1 MAEHFRDDSTAA
13 IAVRI
18 DAEHPAGMLIDPL
31 QPQLRLT
38 DLGATRGDG
47 VFETMYAVE
56 GLVRKFPAHISRLH
70 RSAEILQIGIPPAE
84 SWSAAVELGISE
96 FATRG
101 EVPAHLSVKLVATRG
116 VDGEP
121 ASEDPRFSGTYWILL
136 TPVPE
141 SALQRRGAPISVLLL
156 DRGYPSDIHERAPW
170 LVLGAK
176 TLSYAV
182 NMAAL
187 RYAEAHGAQDVIF
200 HSSDGQLLE
209 GPTSTVLLMTRT
221 AEGTA
226 RLVTPLLESGILP
239 GTTQGAI
246 FAAAG
251 RAGWELGYGPLQRE
265 DLFNAEHIWLASSVR
280 LLAPVESVD
289 GHSIAVSS
297 ELTAQLAA
305 FLEDDLPVRHPESS

>member
-18 DAEHPAGMLIDPL
+18 DAEHPTGMLIDPL

-38 DLGATRGDG
+38 DVGATRGDG

-56 GLVRKFPAHISRLH
+56 GSVRKFPAHSARLH
-70 RSAEILQIGIPPAE
+70 RSAQILEIGIPPAE
-84 SWSAAVELGISE
+84 AWSAAVELGIDE

-101 EVPAHLSVKLVATRG
+101 DVPAHLSVKLVATRG
-116 VDGEP
+116 VEGEP

-141 SALQRRGAPISVLLL
+141 SSLQRRGSPVSVLLL

-200 HSSDGQLLE
+200 HSSDGQVLE

-221 AEGTA
+221 AQGRP
-226 RLVTPLLESGILP
+226 RLVTPLLDSGILP

-246 FAAAG
+246 FAAAA

-265 DLFNAEHIWLASSVR
+265 DLLNAEHIWLVSSVR

-289 GHSIAVSS
+289 GHSIPVSP
-297 ELTAQLAA
+297 ELTGQLEA
-305 FLEDDLPVRHPESS
+305 FLDDDLPVQHPDFP